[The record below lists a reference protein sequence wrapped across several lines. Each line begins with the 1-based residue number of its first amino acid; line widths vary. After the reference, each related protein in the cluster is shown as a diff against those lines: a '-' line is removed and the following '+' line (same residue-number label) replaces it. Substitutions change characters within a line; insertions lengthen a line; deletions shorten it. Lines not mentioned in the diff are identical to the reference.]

1 MAKSCTAENDRT
13 LDNPA
18 WCALTGADRH
28 LSEGGEKARRYK
40 PAVSPLAAV
49 PDEHDPQ
56 TWAEMA
62 ELAAGSPV
70 MIVTSSVPNG
80 WAELHALPLI
90 QMVYTEAPDGRL
102 PSAYEF
108 TPLVR
113 ADVPDMLALA
123 DETKPGPF
131 ARSTIDLG
139 GYRGWRADGRLVC
152 MAGERMHP
160 GNWSEISAVCT
171 APDHQGRGLAASIVG
186 SLVNDI
192 RAGGRHPVP
201 ERHGGER
208 PSTPPV
214 PKARVQSA
222 HAGDCPGPAAVRRSN
237 EPIARALPPAV
248 PTGGGVGN
256 RRGHRPSRGRGPDHG
271 DSTSFLYR
279 ARLRADGG
287 PL

>member
-1 MAKSCTAENDRT
+1 MAQSCTAESDT
-13 LDNPA
+13 SLDNPA
-18 WCALTGADRH
+18 WRALTGIDRH

-40 PAVSPLAAV
+40 PSVSPLAAV

-70 MIVTSSVPNG
+70 MIVTSSVPEK

-90 QMVYTEAPDGRL
+90 QMVYTEALDRRL
-102 PSAYEF
+102 PGAYEF
-108 TPLVR
+108 TPLAH

-123 DETKPGPF
+123 EETNPGPF

-160 GNWSEISAVCT
+160 GNWTEISAVCT
-171 APDHQGRGLAASIVG
+171 APEYQGRGLAASIVG

-192 RAGGRHPVP
+192 RAGGRHPFLNVTV
-201 ERHGGER
+201 ENVRARRLYEKLGFKDRMQMTVRVLR
-208 PSTPPV
+208 PS
-214 PKARVQSA
+214 
-222 HAGDCPGPAAVRRSN
+222 DAA
-237 EPIARALPPAV
+237 
-248 PTGGGVGN
+248 T
-256 RRGHRPSRGRGPDHG
+256 SR
-271 DSTSFLYR
+271 
-279 ARLRADGG
+279 
-287 PL
+287 

>member
-1 MAKSCTAENDRT
+1 MAQSCAAESDTT

-18 WCALTGADRH
+18 WWALTGIDRH
-28 LSEGGEKARRYK
+28 LSEGGRKARRYK

-49 PDEHDPQ
+49 SDEDDPQ

-70 MIVTSSVPNG
+70 TAVTSSIPNG
-80 WAELHALPLI
+80 WAELHALPVI

-113 ADVPDMLALA
+113 ADVPDMLALVQ
-123 DETKPGPF
+123 ETKPGPF

-139 GYRGWRADGRLVC
+139 GYRGWRVDGELVC

-160 GNWSEISAVCT
+160 GNWTEISAVCT
-171 APDHQGRGLAASIVG
+171 APEHQGRGLAASIVG

-192 RAGGRHPVP
+192 RAGGR
-201 ERHGGER
+201 R
-208 PSTPPV
+208 PFLNV
-214 PKARVQSA
+214 AVENVHARRLYEKLGFKDRMQVI
-222 HAGDCPGPAAVRRSN
+222 VRVLQADR
-237 EPIARALPPAV
+237 
-248 PTGGGVGN
+248 
-256 RRGHRPSRGRGPDHG
+256 
-271 DSTSFLYR
+271 SFLK
-279 ARLRADGG
+279 
-287 PL
+287 

>member
-1 MAKSCTAENDRT
+1 MAQSHAAESDTT

-18 WCALTGADRH
+18 WWALTGIDRH
-28 LSEGGEKARRYK
+28 LSEGGGKARRYE

-49 PDEHDPQ
+49 SDEHDPQ

-70 MIVTSSVPNG
+70 MAVTSSIPNG
-80 WAELHALPLI
+80 WAELHALPLV

-123 DETKPGPF
+123 EETHPGPF

-139 GYRGWRADGRLVC
+139 GYRGWRVDGELVC

-160 GNWSEISAVCT
+160 GNWTEISAVCT
-171 APDHQGRGLAASIVG
+171 APEHQGRGFAASIVS

-192 RAGGRHPVP
+192 RAGGRRPFLNVAVENVRARRLYQKLGFNDRMQMTVRVLQP
-201 ERHGGER
+201 PGAAGE
-208 PSTPPV
+208 
-214 PKARVQSA
+214 
-222 HAGDCPGPAAVRRSN
+222 G
-237 EPIARALPPAV
+237 
-248 PTGGGVGN
+248 
-256 RRGHRPSRGRGPDHG
+256 RRGSMAPAQARGGWRPGIPAGE
-271 DSTSFLYR
+271 
-279 ARLRADGG
+279 A
-287 PL
+287 